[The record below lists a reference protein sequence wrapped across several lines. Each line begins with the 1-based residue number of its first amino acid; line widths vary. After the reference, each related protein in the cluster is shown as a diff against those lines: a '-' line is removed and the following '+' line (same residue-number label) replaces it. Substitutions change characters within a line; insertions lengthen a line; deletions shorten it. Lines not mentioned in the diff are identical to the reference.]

1 MLFENMPLI
10 LAFVDEKRKIRVPW
24 VKTMRENSTA
34 IKVENISKCYRIGLK
49 EEIHD
54 NMLSIVLD
62 FLKSPL
68 TNYRK
73 YRSLYKFHE
82 IDDNGANSGDVIW
95 ALKDVSFEVKKGEAI
110 GIIGRNG
117 AGKSTLLKVLS
128 KITDPTSGKAE
139 IRGRVSSLLEV
150 GTGFHPELTGR
161 ENVYLNGTLLGMRKR
176 EVDEKFDQIV
186 DFAGIEKFIDT
197 PVKRYSTG
205 MKVRLGFSVAAH
217 LEPEILVVD
226 EVLAVGDARFQRKCL
241 DKMKDVGQQGRTVL
255 FVSHNMPAVTRL
267 CERAI
272 LLDEGKII
280 EDGPAGRIVSN
291 YLCSDLGT
299 AATREWQDPARAPAG
314 SVARL
319 SAVRVLNRDGRVTET
334 IDIREPMKLEME
346 YEVLKSGYVL
356 LPHFC
361 LFNERGECA
370 FVTVDQTP
378 TWRGRVRSNGHY
390 LSSVTIPGN
399 LLAEGILLVD
409 CNLLTLNPDILQFN
423 AKSVVSFNVVDN
435 MEGDSARGD
444 FAKNIPG
451 VVRPLLE
458 WDTQYFSNKQDDN
471 AFKKARKP

>member
-1 MLFENMPLI
+1 MS
-10 LAFVDEKRKIRVPW
+10 
-24 VKTMRENSTA
+24 ENSAA

-49 EEIHD
+49 EKIHD

-62 FLKSPL
+62 YLKSPL

-73 YRSLYKFHE
+73 YRALYKFHD
-82 IDDNGANSGDVIW
+82 IDDGGANSPDMIW
-95 ALKDVSFEVKKGEAI
+95 ALKDVSFEVKKGEAL

-128 KITDPTSGKAE
+128 KITIPTSGKAE

-161 ENVYLNGTLLGMRKR
+161 ENVYLNGTLLGMRKK
-176 EVDEKFDQIV
+176 EVDDKFDRIV
-186 DFAGIEKFIDT
+186 DFSGIEKFIDT

-217 LEPEILVVD
+217 LEPEILIVD
-226 EVLAVGDARFQRKCL
+226 EVLAVGDADFQRKCL

-299 AATREWQDPARAPAG
+299 TASREWQDPAKAPSG
-314 SVARL
+314 SVVRL
-319 SAVRVLNRDGRVTET
+319 NGVRVLNKDGLVTET
-334 IDIREPMKLEME
+334 IDIREPMRLEME
-346 YEVLKSGYVL
+346 YKVLKSGYVL

-370 FVTVDQTP
+370 FVTVDGTP
-378 TWRGRVRSNGHY
+378 AWRRKARPEGHY
-390 LSSVTIPGN
+390 LGSVTIPGN

-409 CNLLTLNPDILQFN
+409 CNLLTLNPDTLQFN
-423 AKSVVSFNVVDN
+423 AKSAVSFNVVDN
-435 MEGDSARGD
+435 LEGDSARGD

-458 WDTQYFSNKQDDN
+458 WDTQYFNNKAKPRDGGD
-471 AFKKARKP
+471 AFKKAGTP

>member
-1 MLFENMPLI
+1 MS
-10 LAFVDEKRKIRVPW
+10 
-24 VKTMRENSTA
+24 ENSAA

-49 EEIHD
+49 EELHD
-54 NMLSIVLD
+54 NMLSILLNY
-62 FLKSPL
+62 LKSPL

-73 YRSLYKFHE
+73 YRGLYNFRD
-82 IDDNGANSGDVIW
+82 IDDGGANSPDVIW
-95 ALKDVSFEVKKGEAI
+95 ALRDVSFEVKKGETL

-128 KITDPTSGKAE
+128 KITIPTSGKAE

-176 EVDEKFDQIV
+176 EVDDKFDRII

-217 LEPEILVVD
+217 LEPEILIVD
-226 EVLAVGDARFQRKCL
+226 EVLAVGDANFQQKCL

-272 LLDEGKII
+272 LLDDGKII
-280 EDGPAGRIVSN
+280 EDGSSGRIVSN

-299 AATREWQDPARAPAG
+299 TATREWQDPAKAPSG
-314 SVARL
+314 SVVRL
-319 SAVRVLNRDGRVTET
+319 NAVRVLNKDGLVTEAT
-334 IDIREPMKLEME
+334 DIREPVRLEME
-346 YEVLKSGYVL
+346 YEVLKSGHVL

-378 TWRGRVRSNGHY
+378 TWRRRARPAGHY

-409 CNLLTLNPDILQFN
+409 CNLLTLNPDTLQFN

-435 MEGDSARGD
+435 LEGDSARGD

-458 WDTQYFSNKQDDN
+458 WDTEYCTNKVKPQDGN
-471 AFKKARKP
+471 AHKKAGTQ